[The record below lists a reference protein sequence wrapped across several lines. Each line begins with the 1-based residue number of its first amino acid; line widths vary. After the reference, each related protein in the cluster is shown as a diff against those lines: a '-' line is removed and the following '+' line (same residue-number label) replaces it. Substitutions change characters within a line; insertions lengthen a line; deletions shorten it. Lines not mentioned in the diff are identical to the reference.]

1 MYATL
6 VCFTFVDGCFN
17 IFFYSFI
24 IIVWGMGL
32 KMGVGQPF
40 LVCAVGFLYYYCEV
54 GDEIV

>member
-1 MYATL
+1 MPHWFVLRLLMVAS
-6 VCFTFVDGCFN
+6 TF
-17 IFFYSFI
+17 FFYSFI